1 MKKIEIK
8 PFTIISFKMRI
19 MSVKGSPE
27 AKSRG
32 NTSSLMK
39 FTGVKGDQCAVLTPP
54 GETRV
59 VQEGTAIYLQT

>member
-1 MKKIEIK
+1 
-8 PFTIISFKMRI
+8 MRI